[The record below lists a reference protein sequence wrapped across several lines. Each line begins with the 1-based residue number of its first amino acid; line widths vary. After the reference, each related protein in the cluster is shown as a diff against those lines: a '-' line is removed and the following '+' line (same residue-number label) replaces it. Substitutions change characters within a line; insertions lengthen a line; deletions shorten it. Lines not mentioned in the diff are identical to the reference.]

1 MYPML
6 TPRET
11 FWFSAQL
18 KLPLTERNKKA
29 KVDALIEELG
39 LEKCQKTKIG
49 DAEHRGISGGQRKRV
64 SIGMEMIT
72 DPSILFLDEP
82 TSGAF
87 QATQSLVLVAVRQL
101 LMRLMTQDWTHQR
114 RTRWWKSCS
123 TWRPWAAPS

>member
-87 QATQSLVLVAVRQL
+87 AFLSIEN
-101 LMRLMTQDWTHQR
+101 
-114 RTRWWKSCS
+114 
-123 TWRPWAAPS
+123 

>member
-18 KLPLTERNKKA
+18 KLPFTEHNKKA

-87 QATQSLVLVAVRQL
+87 VI
-101 LMRLMTQDWTHQR
+101 
-114 RTRWWKSCS
+114 WWRS
-123 TWRPWAAPS
+123 T